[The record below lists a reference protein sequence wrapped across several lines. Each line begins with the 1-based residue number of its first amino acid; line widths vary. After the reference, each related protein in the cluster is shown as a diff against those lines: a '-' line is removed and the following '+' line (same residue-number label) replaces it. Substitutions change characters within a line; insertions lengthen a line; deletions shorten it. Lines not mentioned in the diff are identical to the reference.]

1 MMLFYDSGLNSL
13 KYSRSVKSLGGKKKP
28 WDKKCLLSVFYRSL
42 EWLST
47 MKELIESE
55 QEDIYQPYEATPTT
69 NGEIPSVN
77 HALEM
82 FCIS

>member
-1 MMLFYDSGLNSL
+1 
-13 KYSRSVKSLGGKKKP
+13 
-28 WDKKCLLSVFYRSL
+28 
-42 EWLST
+42 

-55 QEDIYQPYEATPTT
+55 QEDIYQSNEATPTT